1 METVTVEIRN
11 EKAMNLLK
19 ELEDLDIIRIHT
31 TIKKERSGSKAEKYR
46 GRLSKATADNLLK
59 YTRESRN
66 EWEKRFPTK

>member
-1 METVTVEIRN
+1 MVTVEIRN

-19 ELEDLDIIRIHT
+19 ELEDLDIIKIHA

-59 YTRESRN
+59 HVAENRN
-66 EWEKRFPTK
+66 EWKKRFPTK